1 MGLINFI
8 QRVRAGKTDFQIEAR
23 YNRANSRSPEY
34 NEVAQWYVENS
45 DESPKILQNFD
56 ALQRMPFRQETR
68 AKLLQNRNDIERKLG
83 HAQSI
88 RTKQNPWIAAFLRP
102 DEMTVY
108 CAYVLL
114 RDDQQQFAVMTPYWF
129 LSKGESEKD
138 YKSQAFN
145 VMG

>member
-45 DESPKILQNFD
+45 DESPKILQDFA
-56 ALQRMPFRQETR
+56 ALQRMPFRQEHR
-68 AKLLQNRNDIERKLG
+68 AKLMQSRNDIERKLG

-88 RTKQNPWIAAFLRP
+88 NTRSNPWIAAFLRP
-102 DEMTVY
+102 EEMTVY
-108 CAYVLL
+108 LAYVLL
-114 RDDQQQFAVMTPYWF
+114 RDDAQQYAVMTPYWF
-129 LSKGESEKD
+129 LGKGEREKD

-145 VMG
+145 VI